1 MEKVQINL
9 LLLAIEALGYN
20 KNTYKDI
27 DRIYKTNRYE
37 CYKLAKE
44 DSLYNHPIIIGGSL
58 IQEEYCK
65 KLIGLFAMALL
76 QNEEISQELDKLIQK
91 AYRWTYLY
99 VKNHQK
105 IDMQHY
111 IMSFNKKQN
120 KFNKEEKRGDWNL
133 SILFFLVHLN
143 GNEFIYNQEEYNKA
157 LYIIKHRQELYR
169 EVPSGKWITEISTTK
184 EMLTSNKEEIR
195 NLKKTIYKK
204 HGKISNIEDIGRLAL
219 KVQDVNQ
226 CEFLFDY
233 ENLSNEIFYDL
244 SINDK
249 DIDFILMHYIKC
261 KKDVSNIKNATEYL
275 IIYIYVLYLLR
286 AYKQVKKMYFENNKE
301 TMYIELEEVENEL
314 TKANTQLKIEKQA
327 YNNLDEK
334 YKILEK
340 ENERLKAELEQEKKN
355 RQELNGLR
363 EFFFSLNNK
372 EEYLSEDF
380 NKDSLKEF
388 KAVLIGGHE
397 KWQHK
402 MKEYL
407 PNFTFIHLDNINFDK
422 RILDGISHLFVFPN
436 YLSHPIYYKATNA
449 VAGKGAKVIYLENQ
463 NEDLVL
469 RQIYTVYSNAC

>member
-1 MEKVQINL
+1 MGKKEWLFI
-9 LLLAIEALGYN
+9 IEALGKNKQLYN
-20 KNTYKDI
+20 AI
-27 DRIYKTNRYE
+27 DQIYKFNKYKFYE
-37 CYKLAKE
+37 AAKNHE
-44 DSLYNHPIIIGGSL
+44 FYNGLMITEGSI
-58 IQEEYCK
+58 IQEEYLK
-65 KLIGLFAMALL
+65 KLLGIIVVAKEDEFVMK
-76 QNEEISQELDKLIQK
+76 QIYELAKK
-91 AYRWTYLY
+91 AYNWTYLY
-99 VKNHQK
+99 VKNNRIIYFQHYHKALAKKMRKLDDSLNQMFWNMCIMLFLASKNGNKIIEDEISSEFAQFLLDRASFYMGYNRSFRSYAEERISLENQK
-105 IDMQHY
+105 I
-111 IMSFNKKQN
+111 N
-120 KFNKEEKRGDWNL
+120 
-133 SILFFLVHLN
+133 
-143 GNEFIYNQEEYNKA
+143 
-157 LYIIKHRQELYR
+157 
-169 EVPSGKWITEISTTK
+169 
-184 EMLTSNKEEIR
+184 
-195 NLKKTIYKK
+195 NLKKFIFEKY
-204 HGKISNIEDIGRLAL
+204 GKINNFSDMTKCKFEDKDMDECLLLSDFEGLAS
-219 KVQDVNQ
+219 D
-226 CEFLFDY
+226 
-233 ENLSNEIFYDL
+233 SIFKD
-244 SINDK
+244 IDFTDK
-249 DIDFILMHYIKC
+249 DIDLILFLYTKSPTRDLNDA
-261 KKDVSNIKNATEYL
+261 KTATEYL
-275 IIYIYVLYLLR
+275 ITHMYFLYLLK

-301 TMYIELEEVENEL
+301 TMYVELEEVEKEL
-314 TKANTQLKIEKQA
+314 KKTNNQLKIEKQA